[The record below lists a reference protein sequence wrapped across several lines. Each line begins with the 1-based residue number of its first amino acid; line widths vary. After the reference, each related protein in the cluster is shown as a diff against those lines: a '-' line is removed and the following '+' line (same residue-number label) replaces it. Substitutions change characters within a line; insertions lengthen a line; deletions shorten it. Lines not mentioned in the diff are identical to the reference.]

1 MTSTG
6 KVPRP
11 LGVAQHGLTLH
22 VPSYPWKLTLPIPR
36 LLEKIGWE
44 LLWALQPGI
53 HVLLI
58 TFLILGLV
66 WICVVC
72 DATMSSV
79 THSMIQSNKKCSG
92 HRQFGSVTREC

>member
-1 MTSTG
+1 MTYIEE
-6 KVPRP
+6 VPYP
-11 LGVAQHGLTLH
+11 LGVAQPGLILH
-22 VPSYPWKLTLPIPR
+22 ILSYPWKLTLPIPR

-44 LLWALQPGI
+44 LLWALQSEI

-72 DATMSSV
+72 DATKSGVSP
-79 THSMIQSNKKCSG
+79 IQ
-92 HRQFGSVTREC
+92 